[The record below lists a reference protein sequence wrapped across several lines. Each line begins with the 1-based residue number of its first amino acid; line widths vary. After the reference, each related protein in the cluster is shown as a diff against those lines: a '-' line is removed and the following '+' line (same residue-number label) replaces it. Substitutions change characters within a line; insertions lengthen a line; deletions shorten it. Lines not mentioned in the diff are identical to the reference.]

1 MCPEKNLT
9 KSKHENDPDNTTQLN
24 EYEQHSIR
32 KGIHISLQQWK
43 QTTFSLLPV
52 YMYKKTIEL
61 NSRLQVHNFNYNRY
75 RKWTHHREKHIN
87 TKFYTSIRTLIAH
100 AYVYKLNKSEK
111 YSFCVVSLNWENAF
125 NNKF

>member
-1 MCPEKNLT
+1 MCPEINLT

-52 YMYKKTIEL
+52 YMYKKNNRIEFPTASPQFQL
-61 NSRLQVHNFNYNRY
+61 
-75 RKWTHHREKHIN
+75 
-87 TKFYTSIRTLIAH
+87 
-100 AYVYKLNKSEK
+100 
-111 YSFCVVSLNWENAF
+111 
-125 NNKF
+125 